1 MANTP
6 AVLKQKLIS
15 IIKNDYE
22 ECQFYLASTHMLLN
36 QIKDLVTLMEKD
48 EVEFDTLRDEIGQ
61 IGIFLSNSEKR
72 LEEVDQC
79 YTKLVEAL
87 AGGKPKS

>member
-1 MANTP
+1 MAQTP

-22 ECQFYLASTHMLLN
+22 ECQFYVASTQMLVN

-48 EVEFDTLRDEIGQ
+48 DVAFDTLRDEIGQ
-61 IGIFLSNSEKR
+61 VGMFLSNSEKR
-72 LEEVDQC
+72 LEEVEQC
-79 YTKLVEAL
+79 YTRLVETL
-87 AGGKPKS
+87 AGGKPKA